1 MPWRRARSW
10 YLATLGDSLLVFLG
24 AISASFF
31 IDCLGVEKVRC
42 SGPGMR
48 KIACWRAKSRGR
60 ILQVAQAPKRG
71 CAKTLVTSRDKQT
84 PITVQGPLEAVLDVV
99 GMRRSP
105 SHAINQQYVKV
116 GLLLLHGVGQR
127 TIASSGRAS
136 LKVAAGNSKRRRGKA
151 VSDGLIK

>member
-60 ILQVAQAPKRG
+60 ILQVAQAPKREN
-71 CAKTLVTSRDKQT
+71 AKALMFSLGKHA
-84 PITVQGPLEAVLDVV
+84 PITVQGPLEAVLVVV

-105 SHAINQQYVKV
+105 SHAINQQHVDV
-116 GLLLLHGVGQR
+116 GLLLLRGVGQR
-127 TIASSGRAS
+127 TTGSSGRAS
-136 LKVAAGNSKRRRGKA
+136 LKVTARNSKWRRGKA